1 MNAITKCVGLDV
13 SKEKI
18 AVAVADQDASP
29 RFCGVIPNTREAI
42 RKQLRRLGESH
53 ELRVCYEAGVTGYGL
68 SRFLQT
74 LGIEC
79 VVAAPSKIERV
90 PGPRVKTDRKD
101 ALMLAEKLRK
111 GDLVSVWVPDEGDE
125 ALRDLVRARKA
136 RMEDRTQARQ
146 RVSMFLMRHGIV
158 KPDTMTPW
166 GNPYR
171 TWLRSLTFVNRAS
184 QTAFQE
190 YVIAVEETEMAIGRL
205 EQEIHE
211 IATHSSYAP
220 MMQALQA
227 LRGFKEI
234 AAATVVAEIGDFT
247 RFAHPQQLMSYAG
260 LVPRESSSG
269 NKVWRGAI
277 TKTGNPC
284 LRWILTESAWSYRYR
299 PSVSASMAKR
309 MEGLSPH
316 VQAIAWK
323 AQNRLH
329 RKYMRLLSRGKSRP
343 VALMAVAR
351 ELLGFIWAIAQQVSH
366 ESNGSAGLVA

>member
-146 RVSMFLMRHGIV
+146 RVSMFL
-158 KPDTMTPW
+158 
-166 GNPYR
+166 
-171 TWLRSLTFVNRAS
+171 
-184 QTAFQE
+184 
-190 YVIAVEETEMAIGRL
+190 
-205 EQEIHE
+205 
-211 IATHSSYAP
+211 TH
-220 MMQALQA
+220 LQ
-227 LRGFKEI
+227 
-234 AAATVVAEIGDFT
+234 
-247 RFAHPQQLMSYAG
+247 HP
-260 LVPRESSSG
+260 
-269 NKVWRGAI
+269 
-277 TKTGNPC
+277 
-284 LRWILTESAWSYRYR
+284 
-299 PSVSASMAKR
+299 
-309 MEGLSPH
+309 
-316 VQAIAWK
+316 
-323 AQNRLH
+323 
-329 RKYMRLLSRGKSRP
+329 
-343 VALMAVAR
+343 
-351 ELLGFIWAIAQQVSH
+351 
-366 ESNGSAGLVA
+366 